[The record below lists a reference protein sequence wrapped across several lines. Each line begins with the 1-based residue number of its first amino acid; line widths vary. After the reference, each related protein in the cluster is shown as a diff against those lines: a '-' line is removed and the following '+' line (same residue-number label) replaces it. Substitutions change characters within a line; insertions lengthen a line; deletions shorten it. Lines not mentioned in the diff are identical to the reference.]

1 MPRRHVLVGS
11 GPAAIAAA
19 ETIRNLD
26 PAAEI
31 TVVCAERHGYYSRPG
46 LAYYLAKEVPESQL
60 FPFSQRELS
69 DLNLRFV
76 YETATRVDTTGH
88 TVTLASGASLPYDR
102 LLIATGS
109 LAIPV
114 RVPGAAL
121 DGVIKLDDM
130 DDARDLIARSRK
142 AKVAVVVGGGITAL
156 EIVEGVRERH
166 VHVHYFMRKDRYWS
180 NVLSEEESRIVED
193 GLRSRGVDIHYFTEL
208 DEIHGRDGH
217 VVGVETGRGERIACD
232 IVAIAIG
239 VHPQIELA
247 RSAGL
252 ECARGIL
259 VDEYL
264 RTSAPDVF
272 AAGDAAEVLDP
283 RSGQRMLDVL
293 WSSAVAKGR
302 TAGAN
307 MATEAHL
314 AYDKGTAPLN
324 VTRLAGFKITIIG
337 SVGAGTGDSDLEGLA
352 RGDSQAWRGTGQ
364 AVTVESQEGDCH
376 VRLLLADGMIIGA
389 VVMGNQLLSF
399 PLQDMVS
406 QRVDI
411 SAVEDQL
418 REPGAPL
425 ARIIEALWRDWQ
437 ASHV

>member
-1 MPRRHVLVGS
+1 
-11 GPAAIAAA
+11 
-19 ETIRNLD
+19 
-26 PAAEI
+26 
-31 TVVCAERHGYYSRPG
+31 
-46 LAYYLAKEVPESQL
+46 
-60 FPFSQRELS
+60 
-69 DLNLRFV
+69 
-76 YETATRVDTTGH
+76 
-88 TVTLASGASLPYDR
+88 
-102 LLIATGS
+102 
-109 LAIPV
+109 
-114 RVPGAAL
+114 
-121 DGVIKLDDM
+121 
-130 DDARDLIARSRK
+130 
-142 AKVAVVVGGGITAL
+142 
-156 EIVEGVRERH
+156 
-166 VHVHYFMRKDRYWS
+166 
-180 NVLSEEESRIVED
+180 
-193 GLRSRGVDIHYFTEL
+193 
-208 DEIHGRDGH
+208 
-217 VVGVETGRGERIACD
+217 
-232 IVAIAIG
+232 
-239 VHPQIELA
+239 
-247 RSAGL
+247 
-252 ECARGIL
+252 
-259 VDEYL
+259 
-264 RTSAPDVF
+264 
-272 AAGDAAEVLDP
+272 
-283 RSGQRMLDVL
+283 
-293 WSSAVAKGR
+293 
-302 TAGAN
+302 